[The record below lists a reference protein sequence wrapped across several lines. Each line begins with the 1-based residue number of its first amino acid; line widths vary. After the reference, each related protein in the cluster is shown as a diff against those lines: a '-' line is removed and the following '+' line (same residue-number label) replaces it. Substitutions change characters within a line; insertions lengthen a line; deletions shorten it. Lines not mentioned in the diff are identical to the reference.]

1 MEFLKDLEKKTN
13 AQIKIK
19 TELEEGGATLAELK
33 SMTDEEL
40 AAKFNV
46 DVESEEFQALKEQ
59 IDGLPSTYD
68 LAVHV
73 DDAQFQLLIEAIT
86 GQDYETWIKVH
97 ADTTEAEQEIRDL
110 DTFHE
115 EQNETHVPQTA
126 GTYTPEGKQANIE

>member
-1 MEFLKDLEKKTN
+1 
-13 AQIKIK
+13 
-19 TELEEGGATLAELK
+19 
-33 SMTDEEL
+33 MTDEEL

-86 GQDYETWIKVH
+86 GQDYETWVKIH
-97 ADTTEAEQEIRDL
+97 ADTTEAEQEIQDL
-110 DTFHE
+110 E

-126 GTYTPEGKQANIE
+126 GTYTPEGKQASIE